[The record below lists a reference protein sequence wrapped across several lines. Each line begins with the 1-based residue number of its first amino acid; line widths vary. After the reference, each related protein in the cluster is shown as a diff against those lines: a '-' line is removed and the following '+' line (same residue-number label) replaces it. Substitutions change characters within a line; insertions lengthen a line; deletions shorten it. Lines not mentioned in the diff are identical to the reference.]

1 MAGVDVGGG
10 GGGGGKKGR
19 GLRKMKR
26 RARIRIDMTP
36 MVDVAF
42 LLLIFFMVTTVFRR
56 PQALE
61 MTIPAEKAEQEIP
74 EQNVLQIRVTKDE
87 QLYWNIG
94 FETPALVSVSEL
106 HTVVGDL
113 RSKNPA
119 LAGVIKIHREAPYHW
134 MVDILDEITMGQLT
148 RYSLAPFTEDDTF
161 AIEGEAAEGG

>member
-94 FETPALVSVSEL
+94 FETPALV
-106 HTVVGDL
+106 
-113 RSKNPA
+113 
-119 LAGVIKIHREAPYHW
+119 GV
-134 MVDILDEITMGQLT
+134 
-148 RYSLAPFTEDDTF
+148 
-161 AIEGEAAEGG
+161 

>member
-1 MAGVDVGGG
+1 MGAVDVGGG
-10 GGGGGKKGR
+10 GAAKKSGHR
-19 GLRKMKR
+19 RPQR

-61 MTIPAEKAEQEIP
+61 MTIPREKAEQEIP

-87 QLYWNIG
+87 RLYWNIG
-94 FETPALVSVSEL
+94 FDEPTAAQTGDL

-113 RSKNPA
+113 KSKNPA
-119 LAGVIKIHREAPYHW
+119 LAAVIKIHREAPYHW
-134 MVDILDEITMGQLT
+134 MVDILDEITLGNLE

-161 AIEGEAAEGG
+161 AIEGDDAAEGG